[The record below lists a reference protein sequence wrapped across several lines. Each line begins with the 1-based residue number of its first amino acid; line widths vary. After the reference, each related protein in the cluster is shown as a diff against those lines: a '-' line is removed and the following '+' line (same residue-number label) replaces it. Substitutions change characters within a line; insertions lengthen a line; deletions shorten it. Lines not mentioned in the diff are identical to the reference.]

1 MNTDSLIFSDKSFYT
16 VCTLLLVYGIIG
28 TIFLECFYVNYDIWD
43 HVAQITAFRDNLFNP
58 VDPYARAENISHIL
72 TPYHQLLGLTAKITG
87 LSPLMIFSIAG
98 IFNLIFFLYSVRIT
112 ARCMFS
118 DHKYSMIVL
127 IVLLGFW
134 IYAPGSSG
142 VYDFSLIP
150 VTLGYPY
157 RAVFPILLIVI
168 AKIRNNLGVGAY
180 VSFTLLTALVFTIH
194 PLSGTFLML
203 VIGAKSLMGNEWNKK
218 KIVMIIM
225 PVISLILTFFW
236 PYYPVLKF
244 ISSAQNLSV
253 FNLPEA
259 YYFYYQTTYT
269 ISLLLVPSIIVM
281 NEKLKIKEYDF
292 RLLLLLLLTP
302 LLTLNYFIFHNEP
315 LARFSVLFTLML
327 HFLTIEWLITKWL
340 TRGNSHRNA
349 FLVVT
354 GILLIMQMEFSFTT
368 ISLFPDILKNK
379 PLGYHSNF
387 RYYNEYQQLDVWI
400 KDGGIILA
408 PLNVSVMISRTTHQ
422 YVVAYYYPN
431 PAIPGTKEKSADVDK
446 YFSTSSFS
454 EKNSIL
460 KKHKVKYLITK
471 EEIFSLS
478 KQGLKLT
485 QLGKIDDYPVY
496 RILDINER

>member
-1 MNTDSLIFSDKSFYT
+1 
-16 VCTLLLVYGIIG
+16 VYGIIG

-58 VDPYARAENISHIL
+58 VDPYIRAGNISHIL
-72 TPYHQLLGLTAKITG
+72 TPYHQLLGLTAKLTG
-87 LSPLMIFSIAG
+87 LSPLIIFSIAG

-112 ARCMFS
+112 ARYMFG
-118 DHKYSMIVL
+118 DFKYSLIVL
-127 IVLLGFW
+127 LVLLGFW

-157 RAVFPILLIVI
+157 RAAFPVLLIVI
-168 AKIRNNLGVGAY
+168 SKIRIDMSVSTYL
-180 VSFTLLTALVFTIH
+180 SFTLLTALVFTIH
-194 PLSGTFLML
+194 PLSGTYLML
-203 VIGAKSLMGNEWNKK
+203 VIGAKSLMSNEWNKK
-218 KIVMIIM
+218 KILMMVM

-244 ISSAQNLSV
+244 ISSAPNLSV

-259 YYFYYQTTYT
+259 YQFYYKTIYT
-269 ISLLLVPSIIVM
+269 IALLLLPSITMII
-281 NEKLKIKEYDF
+281 EKLKRREYDF
-292 RLLLLLLLTP
+292 RLLILLLLTP
-302 LLTLNYFIFHNEP
+302 LLTLNYFFLKNEP
-315 LARFSVLFTLML
+315 LARFIVLLTLVL

-340 TRGNSHRNA
+340 TKGKTHRVTF
-349 FLVVT
+349 FLT
-354 GILLIMQMEFSFTT
+354 AGILLIMQMQFSFTT

-387 RYYNEYQQLDVWI
+387 RYYHEYQQLDEWI

-408 PLNVSVMISRTTHQ
+408 PMPVSVMISRTTHQ
-422 YVVAYYYPN
+422 NVVAYYYPN

-446 YFSTSSFS
+446 YFSTSYIK

-460 KKHKVKYLITK
+460 KKYHAKYLISK
-471 EEIFSLS
+471 EEISPLS

-485 QLGKIDDYPVY
+485 QLGTIDDYSVY
-496 RILDINER
+496 RILDINEL